1 MCCQRFLLGILGGFG
16 CVCLLLRLR
25 VVGDFACV
33 RALIGVDLNAL
44 DCVRLDCESV
54 VKSALFGFKIPLGF
68 VRKFLNLESKLLLD
82 SVNSFGLRFCVTD
95 CASFVPLRFCPCP
108 FFRISLDF
116 VCVSESVELDS
127 VNALDSAP
135 PRFCIFSFFRISAL
149 DSVIVFEST
158 LDSVDSLFLKLAF
171 SRIFSNFFRIA
182 CLRKRKRGFPSPR
195 SPQPPLPALPS
206 PEKNKAPLFLLRFAC
221 NPLGLFAQSGRVPR
235 CILV

>member
-1 MCCQRFLLGILGGFG
+1 M
-16 CVCLLLRLR
+16 
-25 VVGDFACV
+25 
-33 RALIGVDLNAL
+33 GVDLNAL

-135 PRFCIFSFFRISAL
+135 PRFCIFSFFRISLDSVSCAFFRISAL

-171 SRIFSNFFRIA
+171 SRILSNFLES
-182 CLRKRKRGFPSPR
+182 CVSQKKRGFPSPR
-195 SPQPPLPALPS
+195 SP
-206 PEKNKAPLFLLRFAC
+206 
-221 NPLGLFAQSGRVPR
+221 
-235 CILV
+235 